1 METKIKTIVADGH
14 QIYREGLK
22 MALSKLSR
30 VEIVGEAANGNEL
43 MEILLH
49 TNADLILLDTEM
61 PGTDGINLCK
71 TITSNFSCTKV
82 IAITIFNDLN
92 YLASIINSGVNCF
105 LQKNTSRKELERA
118 INVVIDGQILFPIH
132 VNQYKNHLKFTIMKT
147 TKILLVDDD
156 IDVITVLQTI
166 LSKNGYNVVTA
177 SNKVEGMRKLREEK
191 PDLAILDVM
200 MSTHYE
206 GFEMAKEINDDA
218 TLRNIPVLMQT
229 SIEILVTTNP
239 SVQDMAREFRKNP
252 GFKELYVLL
261 VKDIVSDNA
270 GIDYLSENGKSIW
283 FPVDGFLSKPIDVNK
298 LIPEIN
304 RIMNKRTKEAS
315 KQ

>member
-1 METKIKTIVADGH
+1 
-14 QIYREGLK
+14 
-22 MALSKLSR
+22 
-30 VEIVGEAANGNEL
+30 
-43 MEILLH
+43 
-49 TNADLILLDTEM
+49 
-61 PGTDGINLCK
+61 
-71 TITSNFSCTKV
+71 
-82 IAITIFNDLN
+82 
-92 YLASIINSGVNCF
+92 
-105 LQKNTSRKELERA
+105 
-118 INVVIDGQILFPIH
+118 
-132 VNQYKNHLKFTIMKT
+132 
-147 TKILLVDDD
+147 
-156 IDVITVLQTI
+156 
-166 LSKNGYNVVTA
+166 
-177 SNKVEGMRKLREEK
+177 
-191 PDLAILDVM
+191 
-200 MSTHYE
+200 
-206 GFEMAKEINDDA
+206 
-218 TLRNIPVLMQT
+218 MQT